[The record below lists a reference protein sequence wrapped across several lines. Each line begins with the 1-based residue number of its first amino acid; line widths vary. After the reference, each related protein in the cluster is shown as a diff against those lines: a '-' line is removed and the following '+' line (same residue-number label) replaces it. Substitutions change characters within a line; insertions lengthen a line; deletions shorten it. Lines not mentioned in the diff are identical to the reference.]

1 MGTRR
6 NSLKLCQ
13 GMFRLDIR
21 KNFFL
26 EGVMRYWKRLLRE
39 VVESVSL
46 EVCKER
52 LDVVRRNM
60 VLWTIL
66 LLGGQSD

>member
-1 MGTRR
+1 M
-6 NSLKLCQ
+6 CQ

-66 LLGGQSD
+66 LLGGQLD